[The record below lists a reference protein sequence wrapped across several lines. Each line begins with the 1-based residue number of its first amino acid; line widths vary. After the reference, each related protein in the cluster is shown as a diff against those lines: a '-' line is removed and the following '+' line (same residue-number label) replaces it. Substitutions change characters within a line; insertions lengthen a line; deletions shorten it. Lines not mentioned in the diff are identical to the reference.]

1 MIFRPVLLFLVM
13 LVIAYLLA
21 FVWNRRLPKE
31 APMGLILAMFLPA
44 LGHLYIL
51 KMSSVPYILVMV
63 VFGWLTHLFLGNMA
77 AYILTSAVSMW
88 LMYHR
93 IVVRGER

>member
-13 LVIAYLLA
+13 LGIAYMLA
-21 FVWNRRLPKE
+21 FVWNKRLPKE

-51 KMSSVPYILVMV
+51 KMSSAPYILVML
-63 VFGWLTHLFLGNMA
+63 VFGWLAGMFLGAMT
-77 AYILTSAVSMW
+77 AYMLTSAVSMW
-88 LMYHR
+88 LMYQR